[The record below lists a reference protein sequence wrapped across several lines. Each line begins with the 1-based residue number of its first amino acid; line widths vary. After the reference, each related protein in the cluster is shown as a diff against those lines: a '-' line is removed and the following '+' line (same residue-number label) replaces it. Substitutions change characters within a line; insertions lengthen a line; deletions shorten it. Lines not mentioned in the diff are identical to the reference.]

1 MLILFDHGTPRGIS
15 RALQGHIV
23 KEARAQGRDTLT
35 NGDLLNAAEEA
46 GFEVLLTTDTNL
58 PHQQNLKGRKLAIVI
73 LSKNRWTLVRPMM
86 QQIANAVNAARPET
100 CTLVD
105 IPNAN
110 PARRIAKL
118 MGGVRTPLKSTT
130 FKDI

>member
-1 MLILFDHGTPRGIS
+1 MLILFDHGTPRGIARFLLGHTVI
-15 RALQGHIV
+15 RAKQRGW
-23 KEARAQGRDTLT
+23 DTLT

-86 QQIANAVNAARPET
+86 QRIANTVNSARPGT
-100 CTLVD
+100 CTLLD
-105 IPNAN
+105 IPE
-110 PARRIAKL
+110 R
-118 MGGVRTPLKSTT
+118 
-130 FKDI
+130 

>member
-23 KEARAQGRDTLT
+23 KEARAQGWDTLS

-130 FKDI
+130 FKNI